1 MWCWRQ
7 GYSWNG
13 TYLGSHSYSIK
24 ETAQAWPAVDITMG
38 WQPFLKSLTTF
49 HHLRFEEDRCFHQSV
64 SIFYSAFIKLSFL
77 KLLQFQVPFITLLVL
92 MCVSLFT
99 LDDRKVALTLIV
111 DILDKDRAMCLLQL
125 SLELYLAIKQK
136 TILRQE
142 TAQISEVFHIWKL
155 RCIKYF
161 EVNFMQ
167 CILKRKPNKFDVI
180 VIETIVHF
188 LQIDVMQKQHRYLK
202 WQFNG

>member
-24 ETAQAWPAVDITMG
+24 ETAQAWPAVDITIG

-49 HHLRFEEDRCFHQSV
+49 HHLRFEEDRCFHQSD

-125 SLELYLAIKQK
+125 SLELYLDIKQK
-136 TILRQE
+136 NNIEKRNSKDIRGIPYMETEMHKILW
-142 TAQISEVFHIWKL
+142 SE
-155 RCIKYF
+155 
-161 EVNFMQ
+161 FMR
-167 CILKRKPNKFDVI
+167 CILKRKPNKFNVI

-188 LQIDVMQKQHRYLK
+188 PQIDVMQKQHRYLK